1 MNHTDFL
8 KHPYRRE
15 PVTIDFLY
23 AAHGERDFGNPV
35 WEEASARFLIL
46 RLSPFRDVERSTPH
60 EFLYREVRQ
69 ALPNAYIDFG
79 FFPTTRDRA
88 VLESGGVPLMHGI
101 ASARGAADFDVLL
114 VSNAYTL
121 EMVNLAPYLTGSGL
135 PPTRTGRDA
144 TLQGTRFPIVALGG
158 SNAMASSALYDEA
171 TGDSLVDAIFFG
183 EGEGSVGPL
192 AVHLAAASRLM
203 GEERLAALVAAARAM
218 PGFWPTAIR
227 MPVVQTK
234 ARAEAYPAGSPPVL
248 AGEEA
253 GTSRLEITRGCPS
266 FCTFC
271 FEGWERKPFRERP
284 LASIMAEARRL
295 KAGVGIDSIEL
306 ASYNFNAHSRVV
318 DIIKALHEVFWSVSF
333 QSQRVDILA
342 RSPGLIKFEVAAGK
356 RTFTIGVEGIST
368 RVRAYYNKELH
379 EADLRAVLERI
390 VREGAREIKLF
401 YIFSGFEGDADLAEF
416 TNFMGWL
423 RNLTSE
429 RPVAPRIMFSAG
441 ELIRMPFT
449 PLAYER
455 LILDEAPYL
464 AIRTRFEAVIAG
476 AGFEYRSPE
485 RFDEY
490 CLSQVL
496 ALPPAGSL
504 ELLLAL
510 SARGHV
516 YDRNLSR
523 GAWDFA
529 RAWMEDRGILS
540 RQGTDPQGL
549 DPQRTETASACL
561 GEKPRDYPFPYAF
574 VTPIATRD
582 IVYQR
587 FMDARAARERVSCL
601 GASCAGCGACGDD
614 PEGRSERAFLTAH
627 ELDTATE
634 RDLRDIE
641 AIVAAK
647 RKPHETFVRASLP
660 RAAATA
666 PPDFPAVLFRR
677 QLFAAA
683 PALLDTVWTA
693 TDAFLKS
700 KDGLERLPGA
710 WGDTQYRLLSA
721 KPLDADQL
729 TAAGYE
735 VADTAMAPDR
745 LAVGLSFP
753 ASKYAETVKLVSD
766 FMTAAA
772 MPYTLRKTED
782 SATFIVAEKGRKK
795 RNVLEASVAVEP
807 DGGVIV
813 SLICGSKYDLG
824 ALATL
829 AGKRNIAYGTHVS
842 LKGKAT

>member
-15 PVTIDFLY
+15 ATNIDFLY

-35 WEEASARFLIL
+35 WEKASARFLIL

-69 ALPNAYIDFG
+69 ALPGAYIDFG

-88 VLESGGVPLMHGI
+88 ALECGSVPLMHGI

-121 EMVNLAPYLTGSGL
+121 EMVNLAPYLAGSGL
-135 PPTRTGRDA
+135 LPTRTGRDSA
-144 TLQGTRFPIVALGG
+144 PPGTRYPIVALGG
-158 SNAMASSALYDEA
+158 SNAMASAALYDEA

-192 AVHLAAASRLM
+192 AVHLAAASRLQ
-203 GEERLAALVAAARAM
+203 GEERLAALVAAARAV

-234 ARAEAYPAGSPPVL
+234 ARAEAYPGGQPPVL
-248 AGEEA
+248 AGEES
-253 GTSRLEITRGCPS
+253 GTSRLEITRGCLS

-271 FEGWERKPFRERP
+271 FEGWERKPFRERS

-318 DIIKALHEVFWSVSF
+318 DIIKTLHEVFWSVSF

-401 YIFSGFEGDADLAEF
+401 YILSGFEGDADLAEF
-416 TNFMGWL
+416 TNFIGWL

-429 RPVAPRIMFSAG
+429 RPAAPRIMFSAG

-464 AIRTRFEAVIAG
+464 AIRARFEAVIAG

-504 ELLLAL
+504 ALLLAL

-523 GAWDFA
+523 GAWDFTH
-529 RAWMEDRGILS
+529 AWLEERGVLSRRGIDA
-540 RQGTDPQGL
+540 QGI
-549 DPQRTETASACL
+549 DPQRFETATAYL
-561 GEKPRDYPFPYAF
+561 DEKPRDYLFPYAF

-582 IVYQR
+582 IVYNR
-587 FMDARAARERVSCL
+587 FLDARQARERVSCL
-601 GASCAGCGACGDD
+601 GASCAGCGACDD
-614 PEGRSERAFLTAH
+614 DSELAFLSAH

-647 RKPHETFVRASLP
+647 RKPHETFVRAKLP
-660 RAAATA
+660 REAALA
-666 PPDFPAVLFRR
+666 PPAYSAVGFRR
-677 QLFAAA
+677 QLFATA

-693 TDAFLKS
+693 SDSFLKS
-700 KDGLERLPGA
+700 KDGLARLPGA
-710 WGDTQYRLLSA
+710 WGDTQYRLLSSR
-721 KPLDADQL
+721 PLDPDQL
-729 TAAGYE
+729 TAAGY
-735 VADTAMAPDR
+735 VVSDTALAPDR
-745 LAVGLSFP
+745 LSAELTFP
-753 ASKYAETVKLVSD
+753 IARFAETVRLVSD

-772 MPYTLRKTED
+772 MPFTLRKTEVA
-782 SATFIVAEKGRKK
+782 ATFLVAQKGRKK
-795 RNVLEASVAVEP
+795 RNVLEATVAVGPE
-807 DGGVIV
+807 GGVIV
-813 SLICGSKYDLG
+813 KLVCGGKYDLG
-824 ALATL
+824 ALAAL
-829 AGKRNIAYGTHVS
+829 AGKRTMVYETSVS
-842 LKGKAT
+842 L

>member
-1 MNHTDFL
+1 MNHTEFL

-15 PVTIDFLY
+15 PVSIDFLY
-23 AAHGERDFGNPV
+23 AAHGERDFGNPA
-35 WEEASARFLIL
+35 WEEASSRFLIL

-69 ALPNAYIDFG
+69 ALPGAYIDFG
-79 FFPTTRDRA
+79 FFPTARDRT
-88 VLESGGVPLMHGI
+88 VLEAGGVPLMHGI

-121 EMVNLAPYLTGSGL
+121 EMVNLAPYLAGSGL
-135 PPTRTGRDA
+135 PPTRTGRDS
-144 TLQGTRFPIVALGG
+144 TLPGTSYPIVALGG
-158 SNAMASSALYDEA
+158 SNAMASAALYDEA
-171 TGDSLVDAIFFG
+171 TGDSLVDAVFFG

-192 AVHLAAASRLM
+192 AVLLAAASGLH
-203 GEERLAALVAAARAM
+203 GAARLAALTAATHEV

-227 MPVVQTK
+227 MPVAQTK
-234 ARAEAYPAGSPPVL
+234 ANPEAYPGGNPPVL
-248 AGEEA
+248 AGEES

-284 LASIMAEARRL
+284 FASIMAEARRL
-295 KAGVGIDSIEL
+295 KAGVGMDSIEL

-318 DIIKALHEVFWSVSF
+318 DIIKALHETFWSVSF

-342 RSPGLIKFEVAAGK
+342 RSPGLIKFEVIAGK

-379 EADLRAVLERI
+379 DADLRSVLERI

-401 YIFSGFEGDADLAEF
+401 YILSGFETDADLAEF
-416 TNFMGWL
+416 TGFTSWL
-423 RNLTSE
+423 RNLVSE
-429 RPVAPRIMFSAG
+429 RPAAPRIMFSAG

-455 LILDEAPYL
+455 IILDEAPYL
-464 AIRTRFEAVIAG
+464 AIRARFETVIAG
-476 AGFEYRSPE
+476 AGFEFRSPE

-510 SARGHV
+510 SARGYV

-529 RAWMEDRGILS
+529 RTWLQERGVLAKDS
-540 RQGTDPQGL
+540 AGPQAPVSGNSYL
-549 DPQRTETASACL
+549 D
-561 GEKPRDYPFPYAF
+561 EKPRAYPFPYAF
-574 VTPIATRD
+574 VVPLATRD

-587 FMDARAARERVSCL
+587 FLDARQARERVSCL
-601 GASCAGCGACGDD
+601 GATCAGCGACDD
-614 PEGRSERAFLTAH
+614 DTDADGTAGTAGRAERAFLAAH
-627 ELDTATE
+627 ELDTASE

-647 RKPHETFVRASLP
+647 RKPYETFVRAKLP
-660 RAAATA
+660 QEAASA
-666 PPDFPAVLFRR
+666 PPAYSAVLFRR
-677 QLFAAA
+677 QLFAAV
-683 PALLDTVWTA
+683 PALVDTVWTA
-693 TDAFLKS
+693 SDSFLKS
-700 KDGLERLPGA
+700 KEGLERLPVA
-710 WGDTQYRLLSA
+710 WGDTQYRLLSSR
-721 KPLDADQL
+721 PLDPDQL

-735 VADTAMAPDR
+735 VAETALAPDR
-745 LAVGLSFP
+745 VLVHLSFP
-753 ASKYAETVKLVSD
+753 VARFAETVRLVSD
-766 FMTAAA
+766 FMTATA
-772 MPYTLRKTED
+772 MPYTLRKTEAT
-782 SATFIVAEKGRKK
+782 ATFLVAEKGRKK
-795 RNVLEASVAVEP
+795 RNVLEASVTADP
-807 DGGVIV
+807 AGGALV
-813 SLICGSKYDLG
+813 SLTCGPKYDLG
-824 ALATL
+824 ALSAL
-829 AGKRNIAYGTHVS
+829 ASKRKLACETRVS
-842 LKGKAT
+842 L